1 MRKHTIL
8 FLLLRIRISGRDS
21 GEGTREAGVIDIKIQ
36 PMKKTL
42 FFSTLFS
49 LAAALLEGQT
59 PRLVIPLGHTFGIAS
74 AGFSPDGQLILTAG
88 RDGTAKLWDL
98 KGRLIQTFA
107 AKAGVMAVAFS
118 PDGKTLLTGSMDH
131 TARLWDISG
140 QERQSFIGHN
150 HWVEAV
156 AFSPDGKT
164 IMTGGTDGTANL
176 WDLNGKTLR
185 TINIQSGGGTSVRA
199 VTFSPNGR
207 TLLIGSGDLEGRS
220 GAATLWDLSGNKIK
234 TFTERG
240 EINAVAFSPDGQ
252 TLLTGSKHG
261 VKLWDLAG
269 NEKQRFADPVESLL
283 TAAFSPDGKTI
294 LTGHRDGTA
303 KLWDTET
310 GEPLQVVNAHTDWI
324 TTAAFSPAGP
334 GDPKGGKYILT
345 GSEDGA
351 TKLWSRAGQE
361 IQFFAGHTHKI
372 ADAAFSPDGL
382 SVLTHSE
389 GAPLPLSWALTERDV
404 RPFAGQVSPGRLV
417 SFLANSPDRKTKL
430 VSDFFSY
437 KVTLRDT
444 ADNDIQTFVGH
455 NGHVAAVGFSPDGKT
470 VLTGSSDGTA
480 KLWNLSGRELATLV
494 VLDSTDWVVTTP
506 NGLFDASPGA
516 MRLMYFVVGLEVIE
530 LDQLKERYYEPGLLS
545 KVLGFSDE
553 PLREVEGFDSV
564 ALYPAVRLQLD
575 TLQNKL
581 HIRLSPRNGGVGKVS
596 VFVNGKEVIEEANPP
611 KGFEKMRDTTMTID
625 LLQYAR
631 YFLADSLNDVSVRA
645 YNAAAWLKSAPYSIT
660 YRPVFA
666 GAKGNNQDRG
676 AAPARLDGAP
686 NVFIL
691 SVGTANYAGTK
702 LDLKFAGKDA
712 LDMANAFQQIGRQL
726 LHDTP
731 GKVISHILTTDS
743 SAYPAPTKA
752 NIRQAFEAIKKD
764 ARAADLLLVYFS
776 GHGIARGDEFYY
788 LTQDMSS
795 FEVEI
800 EGKSRTVSNTEL
812 IRWINDIPALKQV
825 LILDAC
831 NSGKVVESL
840 AVLSRGLNSSQIR
853 ALEQLKDRTGMFV
866 LTGSAAD
873 KVSYEAGQFGQGLLT
888 YSLLEGIKGEVPDKF
903 GHVDV
908 MKLFRYATDRVPELA
923 KGIGGIQT
931 PVPVGP
937 LGRSFAIGISD
948 SSVHIPI
955 ASEKPVFIRNVFLD
969 EERFD
974 DGLGLTNA
982 LKDYLI
988 DRTALGDANFIY
1000 VDVSGYEAAYSMK
1013 GLYRIS
1019 DDEVEVRGRLFKGRT
1034 PAGEAFNV
1042 KGKKEDVPGLVEA
1055 IVDEVLGMME

>member
-1 MRKHTIL
+1 MTFQGH
-8 FLLLRIRISGRDS
+8 
-21 GEGTREAGVIDIKIQ
+21 A
-36 PMKKTL
+36 
-42 FFSTLFS
+42 FSVT
-49 LAAALLEGQT
+49 
-59 PRLVIPLGHTFGIAS
+59 
-74 AGFSPDGQLILTAG
+74 
-88 RDGTAKLWDL
+88 
-98 KGRLIQTFA
+98 
-107 AKAGVMAVAFS
+107 AVAFS
-118 PDGKTLLTGSMDH
+118 PDGK
-131 TARLWDISG
+131 R
-140 QERQSFIGHN
+140 
-150 HWVEAV
+150 
-156 AFSPDGKT
+156 
-164 IMTGGTDGTANL
+164 
-176 WDLNGKTLR
+176 
-185 TINIQSGGGTSVRA
+185 
-199 VTFSPNGR
+199 
-207 TLLIGSGDLEGRS
+207 
-220 GAATLWDLSGNKIK
+220 
-234 TFTERG
+234 
-240 EINAVAFSPDGQ
+240 
-252 TLLTGSKHG
+252 
-261 VKLWDLAG
+261 
-269 NEKQRFADPVESLL
+269 
-283 TAAFSPDGKTI
+283 
-294 LTGHRDGTA
+294 
-303 KLWDTET
+303 
-310 GEPLQVVNAHTDWI
+310 
-324 TTAAFSPAGP
+324 
-334 GDPKGGKYILT
+334 
-345 GSEDGA
+345 
-351 TKLWSRAGQE
+351 
-361 IQFFAGHTHKI
+361 
-372 ADAAFSPDGL
+372 
-382 SVLTHSE
+382 
-389 GAPLPLSWALTERDV
+389 
-404 RPFAGQVSPGRLV
+404 
-417 SFLANSPDRKTKL
+417 
-430 VSDFFSY
+430 
-437 KVTLRDT
+437 
-444 ADNDIQTFVGH
+444 
-455 NGHVAAVGFSPDGKT
+455 
-470 VLTGSSDGTA
+470 VLTGSDDNTTKVWDTS
-480 KLWNLSGRELATLV
+480 SGQTLV
-494 VLDSTDWVVTTP
+494 TLIAIDSTDWVVTTP
-506 NGLFDASPGA
+506 SGLFDASPGA

-530 LDQLKERYYEPGLLS
+530 LEQLKERYYEPGLLS

-564 ALYPAVRLQLD
+564 ALYPAVGLQLD
-575 TLQNKL
+575 TAQNKL
-581 HIRLSPRNGGVGKVS
+581 HIRLTPRNGGVGKVS
-596 VFVNGKEVIEEANPP
+596 VFVNGKEVLEEANPP
-611 KGFEKMRDTTMTID
+611 KGFNRVRDTVMVIN
-625 LLQYAR
+625 LEQYAR

-645 YNAAAWLKSAPYSIT
+645 YNEAGWLKSAPHGVT

-666 GAKGNNQDRG
+666 GAKGNDQDRG
-676 AAPARLDGAP
+676 AAPARLEGAP
-686 NVFIL
+686 NLFIL

-812 IRWINDIPALKQV
+812 TRWINDIPALKQV

-873 KVSYEAGQFGQGLLT
+873 KVSYEAGQFSQGLLT

-937 LGRSFAIGISD
+937 LGRSFPIGISD

-969 EERFD
+969 EARFD

-988 DRTALGDANFIY
+988 DQTALGDANFIY
-1000 VDVSGYEAAYSMK
+1000 VDVSEYEEAYSIR
-1013 GLYRIS
+1013 GLYRING
-1019 DDEVEVRGRLFKGRT
+1019 DDVEVRGRLFKGKT
-1034 PAGEAFNV
+1034 AVGEEFNV
-1042 KGKKEDVPGLVEA
+1042 KGKKADVPGLVEA
-1055 IVDEVLGMME
+1055 IVDKVLGRWIKFISPSPTP

>member
-1 MRKHTIL
+1 
-8 FLLLRIRISGRDS
+8 
-21 GEGTREAGVIDIKIQ
+21 
-36 PMKKTL
+36 
-42 FFSTLFS
+42 
-49 LAAALLEGQT
+49 
-59 PRLVIPLGHTFGIAS
+59 
-74 AGFSPDGQLILTAG
+74 
-88 RDGTAKLWDL
+88 
-98 KGRLIQTFA
+98 
-107 AKAGVMAVAFS
+107 
-118 PDGKTLLTGSMDH
+118 MDH

-140 QERQSFIGHN
+140 QERQSFTGHN

-164 IMTGGTDGTANL
+164 IMTGGADGTANL
-176 WDLNGKTLR
+176 WDLNGKTLQ

-207 TLLIGSGDLEGRS
+207 TLLIGSGDLEGKS

-234 TFTERG
+234 TFTERE

-269 NEKQRFADPVESLL
+269 NEKQRFADPVESVL

-310 GEPLQVVNAHTDWI
+310 GEPLQTFNAHTNWI
-324 TTAAFSPAGP
+324 TTVAFSPVGP

-351 TKLWSRAGQE
+351 TKLWSRAGHE
-361 IQFFAGHTHKI
+361 IQSFSGHTHKI

-389 GAPLPLSWALTERDV
+389 GALLPLSWALTEREV

-417 SFLANSPDRKTKL
+417 SFFAISPDGKTKL

-455 NGHVAAVGFSPDGKT
+455 NGHVAAVAFSPDGKT
-470 VLTGSSDGTA
+470 ALTGSSDGTA
-480 KLWNLSGRELATLV
+480 KLWNLNGRELATLV

-530 LDQLKERYYEPGLLS
+530 LEQLKERYYEPGLLS
-545 KVLGFSDE
+545 KIMGFSDE

-564 ALYPAVRLQLD
+564 ALYPEVRLHLD

-581 HIRLSPRNGGVGKVS
+581 HIHLAPRNGGVGKVS
-596 VFVNGKEVIEEANPP
+596 VFVNGKEVLEEANPS
-611 KGFEKMRDTTMTID
+611 KGFNRVRDTVMVID
-625 LLQYAR
+625 LQQYAR
-631 YFLADSLNDVSVRA
+631 YFLADSLNEVFVRA
-645 YNAAAWLKSAPYSIT
+645 CNAAGWLKSAPYSIT

-676 AAPARLDGAP
+676 AAPARLEGAP

-731 GKVISHILTTDS
+731 GKVISHILTTDN
-743 SAYPAPTKA
+743 SAYPTPTKA
-752 NIRQAFEAIKKD
+752 NIKQAFG
-764 ARAADLLLVYFS
+764 R
-776 GHGIARGDEFYY
+776 
-788 LTQDMSS
+788 
-795 FEVEI
+795 
-800 EGKSRTVSNTEL
+800 
-812 IRWINDIPALKQV
+812 
-825 LILDAC
+825 
-831 NSGKVVESL
+831 
-840 AVLSRGLNSSQIR
+840 SRGHD
-853 ALEQLKDRTGMFV
+853 QL
-866 LTGSAAD
+866 
-873 KVSYEAGQFGQGLLT
+873 FGQ
-888 YSLLEGIKGEVPDKF
+888 
-903 GHVDV
+903 
-908 MKLFRYATDRVPELA
+908 EL
-923 KGIGGIQT
+923 
-931 PVPVGP
+931 
-937 LGRSFAIGISD
+937 
-948 SSVHIPI
+948 
-955 ASEKPVFIRNVFLD
+955 
-969 EERFD
+969 
-974 DGLGLTNA
+974 
-982 LKDYLI
+982 
-988 DRTALGDANFIY
+988 
-1000 VDVSGYEAAYSMK
+1000 
-1013 GLYRIS
+1013 
-1019 DDEVEVRGRLFKGRT
+1019 
-1034 PAGEAFNV
+1034 
-1042 KGKKEDVPGLVEA
+1042 
-1055 IVDEVLGMME
+1055 